1 MSWKEPALVLP
12 HVCLGRTK
20 DVPVLVGGGEKSIL
34 SSLVFGLEIHALS
47 LVLTCWCSH
56 ALNAAELSSLEGFTA
71 PVEGVRDAG
80 AECNITAAERP
91 PGAAGQ

>member
-1 MSWKEPALVLP
+1 MSWKEPALVPP

-20 DVPVLVGGGEKSIL
+20 DVPVLVGGEKSIL

-71 PVEGVRDAG
+71 PMEGVRDAG